1 MVKWWRVKGMSS
13 TALKAQVGQ
22 IGQNTKKW
30 RSDIDIIY
38 NEPVDMMKR
47 DEVNIVWGIVVTT
60 ESYMIIT
67 NMFKTINLEKQ

>member
-1 MVKWWRVKGMSS
+1 
-13 TALKAQVGQ
+13 
-22 IGQNTKKW
+22 
-30 RSDIDIIY
+30 
-38 NEPVDMMKR
+38 MMKR

>member
-1 MVKWWRVKGMSS
+1 MYCVESTSRSNWTKYKKMNCFSS
-13 TALKAQVGQ
+13 
-22 IGQNTKKW
+22 

-47 DEVNIVWGIVVTT
+47 GEFNIVWGIVVTT

>member
-1 MVKWWRVKGMSS
+1 MVKRWSVKGMLT

-30 RSDIDIIY
+30 RSDIDIID

-47 DEVNIVWGIVVTT
+47 GKVNIVWGIVVTT
-60 ESYMIIT
+60 ES
-67 NMFKTINLEKQ
+67 

>member
-1 MVKWWRVKGMSS
+1 MNCFSS
-13 TALKAQVGQ
+13 
-22 IGQNTKKW
+22 

-47 DEVNIVWGIVVTT
+47 GEFNIVWGIVVTT

>member
-1 MVKWWRVKGMSS
+1 MLT

-30 RSDIDIIY
+30 RSDIDIID

-47 DEVNIVWGIVVTT
+47 GKVNIVWGIVVTT
-60 ESYMIIT
+60 ES
-67 NMFKTINLEKQ
+67 